1 VIIYKIILQST
12 ISIKQEIE
20 KLFRMRRLKSLSN
33 DPFSLGCIYLC
44 LVSTAFGY
52 IIKLDPLNDLEETET
67 FNDGRVP
74 HKRTPGREIQEGFGE
89 NVNGGVAGGDLGYDE
104 GGSGRYVEFSEAPPK
119 FVEARQHGKVLLECA
134 ASGTPAPQ
142 IKWYKDGKPLHKDK
156 KYQKKM
162 LSHHGF
168 PLFRYGQGGL
178 QSQPKLKGSLGQIK
192 SQVSLDCLTEED
204 AGVYECVISNG
215 HEKRS
220 AVTELRVA
228 SFQKTGCH
236 KKVKPLIHQ
245 WSEMYMQTTGSD
257 ALLTCR
263 SAGPHEIYWVDP
275 NGKPVDIK
283 SKKYQMTKQGDLI
296 VRNLSFED
304 MGNFQCLVK
313 NINGSDMKETFVYP
327 LAES

>member
-1 VIIYKIILQST
+1 MTLLPYHRLHL
-12 ISIKQEIE
+12 ISIMF
-20 KLFRMRRLKSLSN
+20 FRMRRLKSLRN
-33 DPFSLGCIYLC
+33 DPLSLGCIYLC
-44 LVSTAFGY
+44 LVSTTYGY
-52 IIKLDPLNDLEETET
+52 IIKVDHLNDLEETDT

-74 HKRTPGREIQEGFGE
+74 HKRTPGREIQEGFE
-89 NVNGGVAGGDLGYDE
+89 EDVNGGVDGGNMGYGD
-104 GGSGRYVEFSEAPPK
+104 GGSGRYVQFSEAPPK
-119 FVEARQHGKVLLECA
+119 FVEARQHGKVLLECSA
-134 ASGTPAPQ
+134 TGTPAPQ
-142 IKWYKDGKPLHKDK
+142 IKWYKDGKPLHKNK

-168 PLFRYGQGGL
+168 PILRYGQAN
-178 QSQPKLKGSLGQIK
+178 LKGSLGEVK
-192 SQVSLDCLTEED
+192 SKVSLDCLTEED

-215 HEKRS
+215 QEKKT

-228 SFQKTGCH
+228 SFQDTGCH
-236 KKVKPLIHQ
+236 KQVKPLIHQ

-275 NGKPVDIK
+275 TGKPVDIK
-283 SKKYQMTKQGDLI
+283 SKKYQMTEQGDLI

-313 NINGSDMKETFVYP
+313 NINGSDMIETFVYP